1 MGTAIRSATA
11 ADAQGILDCLA
22 MAFAPYR
29 NCYTPSGYADTVLGP
44 ATIHQ
49 RLAAMTVLVA
59 ATDAGE
65 IVGTIGCQAMAGG
78 EGHLRGM
85 AVDPL
90 WQGTETSAVGGTLVA
105 TP

>member
-1 MGTAIRSATA
+1 MEIVRSATA

-29 NCYTPSGYADTVLGP
+29 TRYTPSAYTDTVLGP

-65 IVGTIGCQAMAGG
+65 IVGTIG
-78 EGHLRGM
+78 
-85 AVDPL
+85 
-90 WQGTETSAVGGTLVA
+90 
-105 TP
+105 

>member
-1 MGTAIRSATA
+1 
-11 ADAQGILDCLA
+11 

-85 AVDPL
+85 AVHPL
-90 WQGTETSAVGGTLVA
+90 WQGTGPPQRQLDAALHHPRRHGRRRL
-105 TP
+105 TPDTTEPRSRA